1 MDEESFRSD
10 LERDSAHS
18 SMTWANI
25 SFLKMYIVCTNYNR
39 LLCRDSRIRNA
50 DNNRISHEHRWNS
63 MYEELQRQGNLR
75 TSMEIQKRI
84 SQQQR
89 RHSVKETVPP
99 KPHNQ
104 QPILNTPRVHQRS
117 NKHLPSSARQECRR
131 PRSSRSARSKP
142 VAKPANLWVIMINFL
157 WSTILW
163 KSKPR

>member
-1 MDEESFRSD
+1 MSCNFIFENV
-10 LERDSAHS
+10 HS
-18 SMTWANI
+18 I
-25 SFLKMYIVCTNYNR
+25 LTNYNR
-39 LLCRDSRIRNA
+39 LLCRESRIRNA

-89 RHSVKETVPP
+89 RHSVKETLPP

-117 NKHLPSSARQECRR
+117 NKHLPSSARQEPRR
-131 PRSSRSARSKP
+131 PRSSRSSRSKP
-142 VAKPANLWVIMINFL
+142 VAKPANLWVMNIFNKVPF
-157 WSTILW
+157 
-163 KSKPR
+163 

>member
-1 MDEESFRSD
+1 
-10 LERDSAHS
+10 
-18 SMTWANI
+18 
-25 SFLKMYIVCTNYNR
+25 MY
-39 LLCRDSRIRNA
+39 LLRDSRIRNT
-50 DNNRISHEHRWNS
+50 DNDRISHEHRWNS

-89 RHSVKETVPP
+89 RHSVKETVHP

-117 NKHLPSSARQECRR
+117 NRHLPTSARQEIRR

-142 VAKPANLWVIMINFL
+142 VAKPANLWVMIY
-157 WSTILW
+157 I
-163 KSKPR
+163 K